1 MITFNDAWGAGGGGS
16 ARLWVSGATV
26 KQFDTV
32 VSPLDGDIYRR
43 KTATGAG
50 AVDPANDLTNYI
62 AVTYRRCR
70 ALTPPSATPI
80 AGSAASTGMTANGIK
95 VVTPAPAA
103 ATRTQI
109 VSVTGRGRARFAGVQ
124 WTTNTAQAM
133 TARFEI
139 IIDGRTVLD
148 FTGVNGGITQPNWTL
163 IGGILTT
170 TSPMLPVLDSIFFR
184 RSFEVYVTPT
194 TAMTTAW
201 NFMYAYDEEA

>member
-1 MITFNDAWGAGGGGS
+1 MMTFNDAFGAGGGGS

-26 KQFDTV
+26 KPFDAV

-50 AVDPANDLTNYI
+50 ATDPANDLTNYI

-70 ALTPPSATPI
+70 QLAAPGATPL
-80 AGSAASTGMTANGIK
+80 AGASGMSAILAAGGK

-109 VSVTGRGRARFAGVQ
+109 VAVTGRGRARLAGVQ
-124 WTTNTAQAM
+124 WVTNTAPAM

-163 IGGILTT
+163 LGGVWVNGSTLMP
-170 TSPMLPVLDSIFFR
+170 SLDTVFFR

-194 TAMTTAW
+194 TAMTASW
-201 NFMYAYDEEA
+201 SFYYAYDEEA

>member
-43 KTATGAG
+43 KTATGSG
-50 AVDPANDLTNYI
+50 ATDPANDLTNYI

-70 ALTPPSATPI
+70 ALAAPGATPL
-80 AGSAASTGMTANGIK
+80 AGGSGMSAILAAGGK

-109 VSVTGRGRARFAGVQ
+109 VSVTGRGRARLAGVQ
-124 WTTNTAQAM
+124 WITNTAAAM

-148 FTGVNGGITQPNWTL
+148 FTGVNGGVTMPNWTL
-163 IGGILTT
+163 LGGVWLNSSVLMPT
-170 TSPMLPVLDSIFFR
+170 LDSVFFR

-194 TAMTTAW
+194 TAMTANW
-201 NFMYAYDEEA
+201 SFYYAYDEEA